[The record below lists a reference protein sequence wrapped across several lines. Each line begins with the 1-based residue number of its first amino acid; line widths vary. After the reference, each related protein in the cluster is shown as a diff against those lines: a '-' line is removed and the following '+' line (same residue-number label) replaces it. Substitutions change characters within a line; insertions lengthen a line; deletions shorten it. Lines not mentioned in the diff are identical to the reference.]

1 MENSIYQQIS
11 DDEHEEDEIVEL
23 EDEDPI
29 IGSHVENGV
38 LQGETHLSTKPT
50 VLYLLFFFLINSL
63 AFGII
68 AVPRMNLVVSLVCR
82 HALENNG
89 TPDSPPVIIGGF
101 NPQCQSDEISSRT
114 ALIAAR
120 GNIIVG
126 VLAAA
131 ISTSMGRLSDRVGR
145 VKVIAF
151 NTLGLIFT
159 EGTLLT
165 IATFPNSLDYRWLYA
180 AYAIDG
186 ASGSYALTMAMASA
200 YVSDSCAPSIRS
212 IQIGRLHG
220 AMFIGIAVGPLLSTL
235 ISKIGGS
242 KLPLLVFYVSLSM
255 RFFSILYLQFVP
267 ESRLTK
273 TSQLIAEAKPR
284 YLLRLTARSCKPRL
298 SFSKLDPRAWI
309 AHLIP
314 SSVPS
319 SAYLRRNLILLMLID
334 LLIYAGVM
342 GTMEILILYPQV
354 VFAWGATANN
364 LFMSLVNLCRAAVS
378 TLGLPLLVFLFRRS
392 SFSSSSTSKRSSLST
407 TSTTIP
413 ATLAAVEETHHTQSG
428 ADPLDKSLIL
438 TSLLIDLLGYLGFA
452 LAPSG
457 PLFTLCGA
465 LAAFAATGLASTE
478 AALTKH
484 VDGERTGELMGG
496 LGFLQGC
503 VRVVAPSAVNV
514 VYSATVRRGVPG
526 AAFVGIAGVLGVG
539 VGLMGWV
546 RTR

>member
-11 DDEHEEDEIVEL
+11 DDEHDEDEVVEL

-29 IGSHVENGV
+29 IGSHIENGL
-38 LQGETHLSTKPT
+38 LQGEAHPSNKPT

-82 HALENNG
+82 HALEGNEK
-89 TPDSPPVIIGGF
+89 PDSPPVIIGGF

-126 VLAAA
+126 VLAAVV
-131 ISTSMGRLSDRVGR
+131 STSMGRLSDRIGR

-151 NTLGLIFT
+151 NTVGLILT

-165 IATFPNSLDYRWLYA
+165 IATFPMSLDYRWLYA

-242 KLPLLVFYVSLSM
+242 KLPLLVFYVSLAM

-284 YLLRLTARSCKPRL
+284 HLLRLTARSCKPRL
-298 SFSKLDPRAWI
+298 NFSKLDPRAWI

-364 LFMSLVNLCRAAVS
+364 LFMSL
-378 TLGLPLLVFLFRRS
+378 
-392 SFSSSSTSKRSSLST
+392 
-407 TSTTIP
+407 
-413 ATLAAVEETHHTQSG
+413 
-428 ADPLDKSLIL
+428 
-438 TSLLIDLLGYLGFA
+438 
-452 LAPSG
+452 
-457 PLFTLCGA
+457 
-465 LAAFAATGLASTE
+465 
-478 AALTKH
+478 
-484 VDGERTGELMGG
+484 
-496 LGFLQGC
+496 
-503 VRVVAPSAVNV
+503 
-514 VYSATVRRGVPG
+514 
-526 AAFVGIAGVLGVG
+526 
-539 VGLMGWV
+539 
-546 RTR
+546 